1 MAIEENGC
9 IGDILSGMLTVTCRK
24 VAGHFKSC
32 RCSRLRGLLHDVTP
46 TMRHSIMCGVLYTPL
61 IQQYFVHISQLDC
74 MVYCCKKF
82 FGPTD
87 QPRCSHHDEI
97 SSSPLILNSS
107 IFPGMTERVLRI
119 YRFDVL

>member
-1 MAIEENGC
+1 MWLKAAA
-9 IGDILSGMLTVTCRK
+9 LPL
-24 VAGHFKSC
+24 AGHI
-32 RCSRLRGLLHDVTP
+32 HDVTP

-61 IQQYFVHISQLDC
+61 IQQYFVHISHWAVWFIVVKD
-74 MVYCCKKF
+74 F

-107 IFPGMTERVLRI
+107 IFPGMTEHVIRI
-119 YRFDVL
+119 YRYDVL